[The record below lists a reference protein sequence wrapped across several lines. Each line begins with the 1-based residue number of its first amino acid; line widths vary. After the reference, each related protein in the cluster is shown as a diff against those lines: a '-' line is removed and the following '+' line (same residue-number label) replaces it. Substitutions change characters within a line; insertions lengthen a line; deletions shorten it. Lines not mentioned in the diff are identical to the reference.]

1 MLIMHCYSLP
11 PKLPN
16 NLEWPRVSTK
26 TTEPFKYLHIK
37 NSKDLEILKFEDIG
51 NVDFW
56 DSLPIKEN
64 EKLFVAK
71 DEL

>member
-1 MLIMHCYSLP
+1 MFCYSLP

-16 NLEWPRVSTK
+16 NLEWPRVSLK
-26 TTEPFKYLHIK
+26 ATEPFKYLHIK
-37 NSKDLEILKFEDIG
+37 SPKDMEILKFENIG

-56 DSLPIKEN
+56 DSLPLKEN
-64 EKLFVAK
+64 EKLFVTK